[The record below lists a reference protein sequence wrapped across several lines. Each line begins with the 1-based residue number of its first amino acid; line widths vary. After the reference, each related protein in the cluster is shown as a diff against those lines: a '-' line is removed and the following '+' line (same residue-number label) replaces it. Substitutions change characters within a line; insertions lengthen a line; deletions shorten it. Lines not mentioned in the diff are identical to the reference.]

1 MSANGKGFRKIP
13 RFVEARLSSVGD
25 RFFIAVVK
33 RIGVTEI
40 MSGKFAHLGLT
51 WLNGQIQLQTPAPP
65 SIDFG
70 RYARR
75 NLVGHEV
82 VRRDLPKIS
91 KTITFINTRL
101 FGKPG
106 NVCTITQVRDVY
118 QRDHLAPKRYSIETT
133 VLLASD
139 ESYIVRFAITE
150 PQSASEPHFESEL
163 LFGLSLLQECA
174 GGVNLFATN
183 ATTQDYLGSIQV
195 HWEILPAGERE
206 KNIVLIISSF
216 RPKDQDERDAL
227 ERLANER
234 YDFFETLGP
243 KHIIRGTGG
252 LNGYM
257 GALIKDDIVVFE
269 HLTPGNGIYILF
281 ADWATQSQ
289 RTKTDL
295 LTHAEKGK
303 DFLRVTHTGDW
314 QLRVRNAIA
323 QRDQ

>member
-1 MSANGKGFRKIP
+1 MSAKGKGFRKIP
-13 RFVEARLSSVGD
+13 HFVEARLSSLGD
-25 RFFIAVVK
+25 PFFIAVVK
-33 RIGVTEI
+33 RIGITEL
-40 MSGKFAHLGLT
+40 MSGKYAHLGLS
-51 WLNGQIQLQTPAPP
+51 WFNGQVQVAASAPP
-65 SIDFG
+65 PIDFG

-75 NLVGHEV
+75 NIVGQEI

-91 KTITFINTRL
+91 KTITFVNPRL
-101 FGKPG
+101 FGRPG

-118 QRDHLAPKRYSIETT
+118 QRDHLAPRLHSVESS
-133 VLLASD
+133 VLLANV
-139 ESYIVRFAITE
+139 ETCIVRFAITGR
-150 PQSASEPHFESEL
+150 QSRSAPHFDREL

-174 GGVNLFATN
+174 GGVNVFATD

-195 HWEILPAGERE
+195 HWEILPAGERD
-206 KNIVLIISSF
+206 KNIVLILSSF
-216 RPKDQDERDAL
+216 HPKDQAERDAL
-227 ERLANER
+227 EQRANDR

-257 GALIKDDIVVFE
+257 GALIQDDIVVFE

-303 DFLRVTHTGDW
+303 DFLRITHTGDW

-323 QRDQ
+323 QKIQ